1 MVATQ
6 SFSISR
12 RTLDVEDYIDIV
24 RRHAGWI
31 VGPAFAG
38 IVASVVVAFLLP
50 NSYISH
56 ATMEITPAQISENIV
71 QSTITTALN
80 ERIQQM
86 QTNIM
91 SRTNLSSIINDPR
104 LMLYKDDLKTR
115 PLEDVID
122 DMKKDI
128 TISYVTLPGALGKGA
143 SAFNISFI
151 YPDKYKAQQTVTTL
165 ISKFEEE
172 NQTSQKSQQDMVK
185 GYVGDQLTK
194 ARADLDDANNKLTA
208 FKQSN
213 AGKLPEQAQ
222 INIAQTSALTA
233 KMQTNAEQIYRQEQ
247 SLDALKTQKAQSKAR
262 LELLDMEETQ
272 ADASS
277 AGNPSSQPNVELMS
291 LDKSIDSLKFSLE
304 QLHKSFSDK
313 YPDIR
318 NAQKMLES
326 YQARRDAL
334 AEHLRAKAEADAA
347 KPKDTTPKLTDPKV
361 ADRRLSIT
369 QDMEGID
376 KSVEMISANIDHLKK
391 EQETY
396 RADSDAYSQKL
407 KDSTGLEADYDE
419 LRRSQMMAQ
428 TTYTDLL
435 TKQQKAEAESQLI
448 QRKGGEILQVLDPAS
463 LPVAPAKPNRYL
475 IVGAGFAMSMILG
488 LGLAGLQEAKD
499 TSLKNLKDVR
509 AYTNL
514 PVLCSIPLLEN
525 TMLVKRKRRLTY
537 LAWSAAVIL
546 GAAAVTGAVFYYYS
560 VTMKA

>member
-12 RTLDVEDYIDIV
+12 RTLDVEDYIDIA

-31 VGPAFAG
+31 VGPAFGG
-38 IVASVVVAFLLP
+38 IVASIVVAFILP

-56 ATMEITPAQISENIV
+56 ATMQIKPAQISENIV
-71 QSTITTALN
+71 QSTVTTALN

-86 QTNIM
+86 QTDI
-91 SRTNLSSIINDPR
+91 LSHASLSAIINDPR
-104 LMLYKDDLKTR
+104 LVLYKDDLKTK

-128 TISYVTLPGALGKGA
+128 TITYVTLPGALGKGA
-143 SAFNISFI
+143 SAFNISFV
-151 YPDKYKAQQTVTTL
+151 YADKYRAQQTVTTL

-172 NQTSQKSQQDMVK
+172 NQTSQKSQQDMVN
-185 GYVGDQLTK
+185 GFVGDQLIK
-194 ARADLDDANNKLTA
+194 AKADLDDANNKLTA
-208 FKQSN
+208 FKQGN

-222 INIAQTSALTA
+222 INIAQTTALTA

-247 SLDALKTQKAQSKAR
+247 SLDALRNAKGQSKAR
-262 LELLDMEETQ
+262 LELLDMEESQ

-277 AGNPSSQPNVELMS
+277 PGNSASQPNQELLA
-291 LDKSIDSLKFSLE
+291 LDKNIDSLKFNLE
-304 QLHKSFSDK
+304 QLRKSFSDK
-313 YPDIR
+313 YPDIK
-318 NAQKMLES
+318 NTQKMLES
-326 YQARRDAL
+326 YQTRRDAL
-334 AEHLRAKAEADAA
+334 AEHIRAKAEADAA
-347 KPKDTTPKLTDPKV
+347 KPKEAILKVTDPRV
-361 ADRRLSIT
+361 AERRLTIT

-376 KSVEMISANIDHLKK
+376 KSVEMISQNIEHLKK

-396 RADSDAYSQKL
+396 RADSDSYSQKL

-419 LRRSQMMAQ
+419 LRRTQMMAQ
-428 TTYTDLL
+428 TTYSDLL
-435 TKQQKAEAESQLI
+435 QKQQRAAAESQLI

-463 LPVAPAKPNRYL
+463 LPVAPSKPNRYL
-475 IVGAGFAMSMILG
+475 IVGAGFAMSMVLG